1 MVTLSTMYA
10 HVMGQGSTR
19 RSKVRAKVHGGGW
32 LDGVLKKY
40 PQIGDWGLGT
50 GDWDWGQPITTPLTP
65 LTTNYHSINPTHN
78 QLPLH

>member
-1 MVTLSTMYA
+1 MVTLSTMYTY
-10 HVMGQGSTR
+10 VMSQGSTR
-19 RSKVRAKVHGGGW
+19 GSKVRAKVHGGGW

-50 GDWDWGQPITTPLTP
+50 GTGD
-65 LTTNYHSINPTHN
+65 N